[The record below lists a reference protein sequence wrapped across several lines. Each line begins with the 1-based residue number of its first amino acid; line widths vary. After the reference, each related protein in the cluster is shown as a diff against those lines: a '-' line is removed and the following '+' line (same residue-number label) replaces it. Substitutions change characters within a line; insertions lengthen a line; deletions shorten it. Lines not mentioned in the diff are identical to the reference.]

1 MACCPR
7 SFKVAAQ
14 RLGLSLESR
23 IQERSSPVH
32 HIFGRGLEQGEAQLA
47 DFGGEVRLL
56 DRGDADGYGHGRLD
70 GRAGQL
76 AVTLRT
82 ESGVRN
88 RLAYF
93 GPCLTEESG
102 HSMKPETPTVN
113 PSIGR
118 KVGPSRD
125 VLEVAGLTGVRG
137 VRMRFGEC
145 SDPETIRVCLCCFSF
160 CFPPVI
166 PQFTQP
172 LQGRFPRGN
181 KREDPIPKR
190 SRPRKRR
197 LTKMKL
203 GTT

>member
-1 MACCPR
+1 
-7 SFKVAAQ
+7 
-14 RLGLSLESR
+14 
-23 IQERSSPVH
+23 VH

-76 AVTLRT
+76 AVTLRP

-93 GPCLTEESG
+93 GPCLTEELR
-102 HSMKPETPTVN
+102 HSMEPETPIVN

-137 VRMRFGEC
+137 VRMRLGNVQTLRQSESVF
-145 SDPETIRVCLCCFSF
+145 VVF
-160 CFPPVI
+160 
-166 PQFTQP
+166 QFF
-172 LQGRFPRGN
+172 FPRYSAIHPALAG
-181 KREDPIPKR
+181 
-190 SRPRKRR
+190 
-197 LTKMKL
+197 
-203 GTT
+203 